1 MRELSLHIL
10 DLAENSITAGADH
23 IAIQVDETFLDTH
36 IKITVTDN
44 GSGMDPAMVAAVS
57 DPFVTTR
64 TTRRVGMGIS
74 LFKAAAERCNGSFD
88 IQSNRSRGTTLWA
101 TFETGHLDRAPVGNM
116 GETITTL
123 IAGFP
128 DIGIKYDHI
137 LFRDSFS
144 LDTVELKQDLEGIEL
159 DNPLVLTRIKEII
172 NNFFQGEE

>member
-10 DLAENSITAGADH
+10 DLAENGITAGADR
-23 IAIQVDETFLDTH
+23 ITIQVDETFLDTH

-44 GSGMDPAMVAAVS
+44 GSGMAPDMVAAVS

-74 LFKAAAERCNGSFD
+74 LFKAAAERCNGNFEIKSK
-88 IQSNRSRGTTLWA
+88 RSKGTTLWA
-101 TFETGHLDRAPVGNM
+101 TFETDHLDRAPVGNM

-137 LFRDSFS
+137 LFRDSFN
-144 LDTVELKQDLEGIEL
+144 LDTAELKQDLDDLAL

-172 NNFFQGEE
+172 NDFIQGKE

>member
-1 MRELSLHIL
+1 LRELSLHIL
-10 DLAENSITAGADH
+10 DLAENGITAGADR
-23 IAIQVDETFLDTH
+23 ITIRVDETFLGTH

-44 GSGMDPAMVAAVS
+44 GKGMDSAMVSAVS

-64 TTRRVGMGIS
+64 TTRRVGMGIA

-88 IQSNRSRGTTLWA
+88 IQSAPEKGTTVWA
-101 TFETGHLDRAPVGNM
+101 TFEANHIDRAPVGNM

-128 DIGIKYDHI
+128 DISIHYDHI
-137 LFRDSFS
+137 LYRDSFN
-144 LDTVELKQDLEGIEL
+144 LDTAELKQDLDGIEL
-159 DNPLVLTRIKEII
+159 DNPHVLSRIKEII

>member
-10 DLAENSITAGADH
+10 DLAENGITAGADR
-23 IAIQVDETFLDTH
+23 ITIQVDETFLDTH

-44 GSGMDPAMVAAVS
+44 GSGMDPDMMAAVS

-74 LFKAAAERCNGSFD
+74 LFKAAAERCNGSFEIKSD
-88 IQSNRSRGTTLWA
+88 KSRGTTLWA
-101 TFETGHLDRAPVGNM
+101 TFETDHLDRAPVGNM

-128 DIGIKYDHI
+128 DIGITYDHI

-144 LDTVELKQDLEGIEL
+144 MDTAELKQGLDDLEL

-172 NNFFQGEE
+172 NDFIQGKE